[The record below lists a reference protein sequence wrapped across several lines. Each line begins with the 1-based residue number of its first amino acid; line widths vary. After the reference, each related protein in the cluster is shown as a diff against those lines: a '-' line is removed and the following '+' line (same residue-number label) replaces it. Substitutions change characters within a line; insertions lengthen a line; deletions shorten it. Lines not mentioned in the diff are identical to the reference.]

1 MPRFFFDLIDNG
13 TPYPDTEGTDLPSLA
28 SAEDEAARALLEIA
42 KEQMPDGTFRE
53 VALQVHDGT
62 SGPLFVVKVTF
73 ELIRN
78 GPSPDG
84 RVGT

>member
-1 MPRFFFDLIDNG
+1 
-13 TPYPDTEGTDLPSLA
+13 
-28 SAEDEAARALLEIA
+28 
-42 KEQMPDGTFRE
+42 MPDGTFRE